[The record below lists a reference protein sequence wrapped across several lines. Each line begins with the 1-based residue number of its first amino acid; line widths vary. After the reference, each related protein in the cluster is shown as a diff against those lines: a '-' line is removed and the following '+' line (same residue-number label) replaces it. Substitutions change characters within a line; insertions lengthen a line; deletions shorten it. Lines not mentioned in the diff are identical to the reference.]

1 MRATMERFYKSQP
14 IIKQEGANSDQTNQ
28 MPQKASSTLR
38 LTVLTEDEDIRTKD
52 TIGNKDAMHADDEE
66 VIPLPTNKDI
76 ITDPALFSTHLQEI
90 DKDLN
95 LFTNEP
101 TLTSEGVFVSQGEG
115 PSTCDPIMAS
125 KALDKE
131 KLLSSH
137 CKHGSHVAVK
147 PMNKIDDA
155 VSGNENLTGT
165 WKRKPQQQN
174 KSKEVTESM
183 LMKRVNRDSDEEMED
198 AEGSRKRRAADCNAV
213 GTPMYVA
220 TKKLK
225 KCKKMLKAWD
235 RDHFGSVKDNIKKLK
250 DQLWKAEMESVRSG
264 SYEEAA
270 RIKFELSVLE
280 SSVSRVSD
288 LFYPDTRIWDP
299 GKLEENFYPWEAE
312 LISRIQVSDGNAED
326 LLVWPLTSDGSFS
339 VRSANR
345 FLALADFS
353 SQPSSSSGIEQQNFW
368 KNIWKIRAPNR
379 IKHFIWRAARD
390 ALPT

>member
-14 IIKQEGANSDQTNQ
+14 IIKQGGANSDQTNQ

-52 TIGNKDAMHADDEE
+52 TMGNKDAMHADDEE
-66 VIPLPTNKDI
+66 VSPLPTNKDI
-76 ITDPALFSTHLQEI
+76 ITDPVLFSTHLQEI

-101 TLTSEGVFVSQGEG
+101 TLTSEGVIVSQGEG
-115 PSTCDPIMAS
+115 PFTSDPIVAT
-125 KALDKE
+125 KALDKD
-131 KLLSSH
+131 KLLTCH

-147 PMNKIDDA
+147 PMNKKEDA
-155 VSGNENLTGT
+155 VSGKENLTGT

-183 LMKRVNRDSDEEMED
+183 LMKCVNRDSDEEIED
-198 AEGSRKRRAADCNAV
+198 VEGSRKRRAHRWLPNLNYNKIIS
-213 GTPMYVA
+213 P
-220 TKKLK
+220 
-225 KCKKMLKAWD
+225 
-235 RDHFGSVKDNIKKLK
+235 R
-250 DQLWKAEMESVRSG
+250 R
-264 SYEEAA
+264 
-270 RIKFELSVLE
+270 E